1 MAKNI
6 EPKLKKIGDYLKL
19 EEDTVFT
26 IPEYQRAYS
35 WGIDNCDKLWQ
46 DINDF
51 VESESKDRYFFGTII
66 INCQDNDTKYGL
78 IDGQQRTTTFLLL
91 LKALLVRINIAIERT
106 ASDEDS
112 ASLCR
117 GLQERRRRIM
127 GILYKAETEDISDKP
142 DAAKDAEIC
151 RRGIILENFSINEQY
166 KTELSTILQATDYAS
181 AEARVIKIKYKQK
194 DNRYTNF
201 FRNFKFFYGNIS
213 ELSDSQLNSIAKS
226 ITDNCEVIE
235 IKSWQVEQAITMFNS
250 LNSDGLPLY
259 DSDIISAKLYAEAEK
274 RGKEKEFADLWK
286 QLNNCINELES
297 TRIADINSI
306 LMARFLNAGEY
317 KFFPEVILAANL
329 TDGTKDFDELT
340 LFHESLQSGQTWNKS
355 IGNFQFNISRH
366 ASKNVLNQYDR
377 LPRIERIYLAHIK
390 FDESVCELMRIDG
403 NHRLSAADDVPID
416 FTLPFCLLLFRNPS
430 ENDQFTRAIFHNI
443 NAKQIPLKLEENLK
457 VILESP
463 QVFSDDTLIRDPS
476 FGWKYYLARKTLQS
490 VDFSYFP
497 AISSYI
503 SQAKCS
509 FFVDLFGFLLK
520 NQSVEENDSAISKVR
535 TQLVEVERALI
546 ESEITATTTNIAVIG
561 ALAYYR
567 LTNESKYRGFL
578 SWIKKN
584 NIGNVEKL
592 HIDDVINLYD
602 EIYKYVPKK
611 VFLARWYPAE
621 TDAEYKQSVYRI
633 DAIKEVIDEL
643 GLQLTD
649 LGTRDTGTFDIRE
662 VMYHDIREC
671 DIFIAD
677 LTGAR
682 HNVMIEVGY
691 ALKHID
697 TGRMVFYFQET
708 DSCKNVPFDV
718 NHFSYDKIEDSVE
731 IKAKTKARIM
741 KILEQAKNGEI

>member
-201 FRNFKFFYGNIS
+201 FRNFKFFYGKIS

-306 LMARFLNAGEY
+306 LMQYMYYIRTVNKETISETGAINVTTPGLRRYFTEVNKMPITDPIGMCSDMVKLVKVWKKVSEYPQIKVLLKFNENTKLFLASYFFRFDEDNITEELVEPILECLLRLFSLLELVDVGYSSKYFKTFLFGAEVKLVSKSTTVDAITQDFNEHIRSNWDKETIWAALHDNDGNVLVYLNEFLFAKEKGLS
-317 KFFPEVILAANL
+317 FTL
-329 TDGTKDFDELT
+329 GTKYDIE
-340 LFHESLQSGQTWNKS
+340 HIMPYSGNNLQEIRKDAEIDSEEEFYGVVNKLGNKILLEEKINRA
-355 IGNFQFNISRH
+355 IGN
-366 ASKNVLNQYDR
+366 
-377 LPRIERIYLAHIK
+377 EW
-390 FDESVCELMRIDG
+390 
-403 NHRLSAADDVPID
+403 
-416 FTLPFCLLLFRNPS
+416 FRTKVS
-430 ENDQFTRAIFHNI
+430 T
-443 NAKQIPLKLEENLK
+443 KLENK
-457 VILESP
+457 TGYIDS
-463 QVFSDDTLIRDPS
+463 
-476 FGWKYYLARKTLQS
+476 KYPIA
-490 VDFSYFP
+490 
-497 AISSYI
+497 
-503 SQAKCS
+503 
-509 FFVDLFGFLLK
+509 
-520 NQSVEENDSAISKVR
+520 
-535 TQLVEVERALI
+535 RAL
-546 ESEITATTTNIAVIG
+546 V
-561 ALAYYR
+561 
-567 LTNESKYRGFL
+567 SKYQ
-578 SWIKKN
+578 SANKPYWKK
-584 NIGNVEKL
+584 
-592 HIDDVINLYD
+592 DDIMS
-602 EIYKYVPKK
+602 
-611 VFLARWYPAE
+611 A
-621 TDAEYKQSVYRI
+621 TDKASDRI
-633 DAIKEVIDEL
+633 VS
-643 GLQLTD
+643 
-649 LGTRDTGTFDIRE
+649 F
-662 VMYHDIREC
+662 
-671 DIFIAD
+671 IF
-677 LTGAR
+677 
-682 HNVMIEVGY
+682 
-691 ALKHID
+691 
-697 TGRMVFYFQET
+697 
-708 DSCKNVPFDV
+708 
-718 NHFSYDKIEDSVE
+718 
-731 IKAKTKARIM
+731 
-741 KILEQAKNGEI
+741 GE

>member
-201 FRNFKFFYGNIS
+201 FRNFKFFYGKIS

-306 LMARFLNAGEY
+306 LMQYMYYIRTVNKETISETGAINVTTPGLRRYFTEVNKMPITDPIGMCSDMVKLVKVWKKVSEYPQMKVLLKFNENTKLFLASYFFRFDEDNITEELVEPILECLLRLFSLLELVDVGYSSKYFKTFLFGAEVKLVSKSTTVDAITQDFNEHIRSNWDKETIWAALHDYDGNVLVHLNEFLFAKEKGLS
-317 KFFPEVILAANL
+317 FTL
-329 TDGTKDFDELT
+329 GTKYDIE
-340 LFHESLQSGQTWNKS
+340 HIMPYSGNNLQEIRKDAEIDSEEEFYGVVNKLGNKILLEEKINRA
-355 IGNFQFNISRH
+355 IGN
-366 ASKNVLNQYDR
+366 
-377 LPRIERIYLAHIK
+377 EW
-390 FDESVCELMRIDG
+390 
-403 NHRLSAADDVPID
+403 
-416 FTLPFCLLLFRNPS
+416 FRTKVS
-430 ENDQFTRAIFHNI
+430 T
-443 NAKQIPLKLEENLK
+443 KLENK
-457 VILESP
+457 TGYIDS
-463 QVFSDDTLIRDPS
+463 
-476 FGWKYYLARKTLQS
+476 KYPIA
-490 VDFSYFP
+490 
-497 AISSYI
+497 
-503 SQAKCS
+503 
-509 FFVDLFGFLLK
+509 
-520 NQSVEENDSAISKVR
+520 
-535 TQLVEVERALI
+535 RAL
-546 ESEITATTTNIAVIG
+546 V
-561 ALAYYR
+561 
-567 LTNESKYRGFL
+567 SKYQ
-578 SWIKKN
+578 SANKPYWKK
-584 NIGNVEKL
+584 
-592 HIDDVINLYD
+592 DDIMS
-602 EIYKYVPKK
+602 
-611 VFLARWYPAE
+611 A
-621 TDAEYKQSVYRI
+621 TDKASDRI
-633 DAIKEVIDEL
+633 V
-643 GLQLTD
+643 
-649 LGTRDTGTFDIRE
+649 RF
-662 VMYHDIREC
+662 
-671 DIFIAD
+671 IF
-677 LTGAR
+677 
-682 HNVMIEVGY
+682 
-691 ALKHID
+691 
-697 TGRMVFYFQET
+697 
-708 DSCKNVPFDV
+708 
-718 NHFSYDKIEDSVE
+718 
-731 IKAKTKARIM
+731 
-741 KILEQAKNGEI
+741 GE

>member
-201 FRNFKFFYGNIS
+201 FRNFKFFYGKIS

-274 RGKEKEFADLWK
+274 IGKEKEFADLWK

-306 LMARFLNAGEY
+306 LMQYMYYIRTVNKETISETGAINVTTPGLRRYFTEVNKMPITDPIGMCSDMVKLVKVWKKVSEYPQMKVLLKFNENTKLFLASYFFRFDEDNITEELVEPILECLLRLFSLLELVDVGYSSKYFKTFLFGSEVKLVSKSTTVDAITQDFNEHIRSNWDKETIWAALHDYDGNVLVYLNEFLFAKEKGLS
-317 KFFPEVILAANL
+317 FTL
-329 TDGTKDFDELT
+329 GTKYDIE
-340 LFHESLQSGQTWNKS
+340 HIMPYSGNNLQEIRKDAEIDSEEEFYGVVNKLGNKILLEEKINRA
-355 IGNFQFNISRH
+355 IGN
-366 ASKNVLNQYDR
+366 
-377 LPRIERIYLAHIK
+377 EW
-390 FDESVCELMRIDG
+390 
-403 NHRLSAADDVPID
+403 
-416 FTLPFCLLLFRNPS
+416 FRTKVS
-430 ENDQFTRAIFHNI
+430 T
-443 NAKQIPLKLEENLK
+443 KLENK
-457 VILESP
+457 TGYIDS
-463 QVFSDDTLIRDPS
+463 
-476 FGWKYYLARKTLQS
+476 KYPIA
-490 VDFSYFP
+490 
-497 AISSYI
+497 
-503 SQAKCS
+503 
-509 FFVDLFGFLLK
+509 
-520 NQSVEENDSAISKVR
+520 
-535 TQLVEVERALI
+535 RAL
-546 ESEITATTTNIAVIG
+546 V
-561 ALAYYR
+561 
-567 LTNESKYRGFL
+567 SKYQ
-578 SWIKKN
+578 SANKPYWKK
-584 NIGNVEKL
+584 
-592 HIDDVINLYD
+592 DDIMS
-602 EIYKYVPKK
+602 
-611 VFLARWYPAE
+611 A
-621 TDAEYKQSVYRI
+621 TDKASDRI
-633 DAIKEVIDEL
+633 VS
-643 GLQLTD
+643 
-649 LGTRDTGTFDIRE
+649 F
-662 VMYHDIREC
+662 
-671 DIFIAD
+671 IF
-677 LTGAR
+677 
-682 HNVMIEVGY
+682 
-691 ALKHID
+691 
-697 TGRMVFYFQET
+697 
-708 DSCKNVPFDV
+708 
-718 NHFSYDKIEDSVE
+718 
-731 IKAKTKARIM
+731 
-741 KILEQAKNGEI
+741 GE

>member
-201 FRNFKFFYGNIS
+201 FRNFKFFYGKIS

-306 LMARFLNAGEY
+306 LMQYMYYIRTVNKETISETGAINVTTPGLRRYFTEVNKMPITDPIGMCSDMVKLAKVWKKVSEYPQMKVLLKFNENTKLFLASYFFRFDEDNITEELVEPILECLLRLFSLLELVDVGYSSKYFKTFLFGAEVKLVSKSTTVDAITQDFNEHIRSNWDKETIWAALHDYDGNVLVYLNEFLFAKEKGLS
-317 KFFPEVILAANL
+317 FTL
-329 TDGTKDFDELT
+329 GTKYDIE
-340 LFHESLQSGQTWNKS
+340 HIMPYSGNNLQEIRKDAEIDSEEEFYGVVNKLGNKILLEEKINRA
-355 IGNFQFNISRH
+355 IGN
-366 ASKNVLNQYDR
+366 
-377 LPRIERIYLAHIK
+377 EW
-390 FDESVCELMRIDG
+390 
-403 NHRLSAADDVPID
+403 
-416 FTLPFCLLLFRNPS
+416 FRTKVS
-430 ENDQFTRAIFHNI
+430 T
-443 NAKQIPLKLEENLK
+443 KLENK
-457 VILESP
+457 TGYIDS
-463 QVFSDDTLIRDPS
+463 
-476 FGWKYYLARKTLQS
+476 KYPIA
-490 VDFSYFP
+490 
-497 AISSYI
+497 
-503 SQAKCS
+503 
-509 FFVDLFGFLLK
+509 
-520 NQSVEENDSAISKVR
+520 
-535 TQLVEVERALI
+535 RAL
-546 ESEITATTTNIAVIG
+546 V
-561 ALAYYR
+561 
-567 LTNESKYRGFL
+567 SKYQ
-578 SWIKKN
+578 SANKPYWKK
-584 NIGNVEKL
+584 
-592 HIDDVINLYD
+592 DDIMS
-602 EIYKYVPKK
+602 
-611 VFLARWYPAE
+611 A
-621 TDAEYKQSVYRI
+621 TDKASDRI
-633 DAIKEVIDEL
+633 V
-643 GLQLTD
+643 
-649 LGTRDTGTFDIRE
+649 RF
-662 VMYHDIREC
+662 
-671 DIFIAD
+671 IF
-677 LTGAR
+677 
-682 HNVMIEVGY
+682 
-691 ALKHID
+691 
-697 TGRMVFYFQET
+697 
-708 DSCKNVPFDV
+708 
-718 NHFSYDKIEDSVE
+718 
-731 IKAKTKARIM
+731 
-741 KILEQAKNGEI
+741 GE

>member
-1 MAKNI
+1 MSKNI

-142 DAAKDAEIC
+142 DAAKDSEIC
-151 RRGIILENFSINEQY
+151 HREIILENFSINEQY

-201 FRNFKFFYGNIS
+201 FRNFKFFYGKIS

-306 LMARFLNAGEY
+306 LMQYMYYIRTVNKETISETGAINVTTPGLRRYFTEVNKMPITDPIGMCSDMVKLVKVWKKVSEYPQMKVLLKFNENTKLFLASYFFRFDENNITEELVEPILECLLRLFSLLELVDVGYSSKYFKTFLFGAEVKLVSKSTTVDAITQDFNEHIRSNWDKETIWAALHDYDGNVLVYLNEFLFAKEKGLS
-317 KFFPEVILAANL
+317 FTL
-329 TDGTKDFDELT
+329 GTKYDIE
-340 LFHESLQSGQTWNKS
+340 HIMPYSGNNLQEIRKDAEIDSEEEFYGVVNKLGNKILLEEKINRA
-355 IGNFQFNISRH
+355 IGN
-366 ASKNVLNQYDR
+366 
-377 LPRIERIYLAHIK
+377 EW
-390 FDESVCELMRIDG
+390 
-403 NHRLSAADDVPID
+403 
-416 FTLPFCLLLFRNPS
+416 FRTKVS
-430 ENDQFTRAIFHNI
+430 T
-443 NAKQIPLKLEENLK
+443 KLENK
-457 VILESP
+457 TGYIDS
-463 QVFSDDTLIRDPS
+463 
-476 FGWKYYLARKTLQS
+476 KYPIA
-490 VDFSYFP
+490 
-497 AISSYI
+497 
-503 SQAKCS
+503 
-509 FFVDLFGFLLK
+509 
-520 NQSVEENDSAISKVR
+520 
-535 TQLVEVERALI
+535 RAL
-546 ESEITATTTNIAVIG
+546 V
-561 ALAYYR
+561 
-567 LTNESKYRGFL
+567 SKYQ
-578 SWIKKN
+578 SANKPYWKKDD
-584 NIGNVEKL
+584 IMSATEKAS
-592 HIDDVINLYD
+592 D
-602 EIYKYVPKK
+602 
-611 VFLARWYPAE
+611 
-621 TDAEYKQSVYRI
+621 RI
-633 DAIKEVIDEL
+633 VS
-643 GLQLTD
+643 
-649 LGTRDTGTFDIRE
+649 F
-662 VMYHDIREC
+662 
-671 DIFIAD
+671 IF
-677 LTGAR
+677 
-682 HNVMIEVGY
+682 
-691 ALKHID
+691 
-697 TGRMVFYFQET
+697 
-708 DSCKNVPFDV
+708 
-718 NHFSYDKIEDSVE
+718 
-731 IKAKTKARIM
+731 
-741 KILEQAKNGEI
+741 GE

>member
-201 FRNFKFFYGNIS
+201 FRNFKFFYGKIS

-235 IKSWQVEQAITMFNS
+235 IKSWQVEQAVTMFNS

-306 LMARFLNAGEY
+306 LMQYMYYIRTVNKETISETGAINVTTPGLRRYFTEVNKMPITDPIGMCSDMVKLVKVWKKVSEYPQMKVLLKFNENTKLFLASYFFRFDEDNITEELVEPILECLLRLFSLLELVDVGYSSKYFKTFLFGAEVKLVSKSTTVDAITQDFNEHIRSNWDKETIWTALHDYDGNVLVYLNEFLFAKEKGLS
-317 KFFPEVILAANL
+317 FTL
-329 TDGTKDFDELT
+329 GTKYDIE
-340 LFHESLQSGQTWNKS
+340 HIMPYSGNNLQEIRKDAEIDSEEEFYGVVNKLGNKILLEEKINRA
-355 IGNFQFNISRH
+355 IGN
-366 ASKNVLNQYDR
+366 
-377 LPRIERIYLAHIK
+377 EW
-390 FDESVCELMRIDG
+390 
-403 NHRLSAADDVPID
+403 
-416 FTLPFCLLLFRNPS
+416 FRTKVS
-430 ENDQFTRAIFHNI
+430 T
-443 NAKQIPLKLEENLK
+443 KLENK
-457 VILESP
+457 TGYIDS
-463 QVFSDDTLIRDPS
+463 
-476 FGWKYYLARKTLQS
+476 KYPIA
-490 VDFSYFP
+490 
-497 AISSYI
+497 
-503 SQAKCS
+503 
-509 FFVDLFGFLLK
+509 
-520 NQSVEENDSAISKVR
+520 
-535 TQLVEVERALI
+535 RAL
-546 ESEITATTTNIAVIG
+546 V
-561 ALAYYR
+561 
-567 LTNESKYRGFL
+567 SKYQ
-578 SWIKKN
+578 SANKPYWKK
-584 NIGNVEKL
+584 
-592 HIDDVINLYD
+592 DDIMS
-602 EIYKYVPKK
+602 
-611 VFLARWYPAE
+611 A
-621 TDAEYKQSVYRI
+621 TDKASDRI
-633 DAIKEVIDEL
+633 VS
-643 GLQLTD
+643 
-649 LGTRDTGTFDIRE
+649 F
-662 VMYHDIREC
+662 
-671 DIFIAD
+671 IF
-677 LTGAR
+677 
-682 HNVMIEVGY
+682 
-691 ALKHID
+691 
-697 TGRMVFYFQET
+697 
-708 DSCKNVPFDV
+708 
-718 NHFSYDKIEDSVE
+718 
-731 IKAKTKARIM
+731 
-741 KILEQAKNGEI
+741 GE

>member
-201 FRNFKFFYGNIS
+201 FRNFKFFYGKIS

-306 LMARFLNAGEY
+306 LMQYMYYIRTVNKETISETGAINVTTPGLRRYFTEVNKMPITDPIGMCSDMVKLVKVWKKVSEYPQMKVLLKFNENTKLFLASYFFRFDEDNITEELVEPILECLLRLFSLLELVDVGYSSKYFKTFLFGAEVKLVSKSTTVDAITQDFNEHIRSNWDKKNIRAALHDYDGNVLVYLNEFLFAKEKGLS
-317 KFFPEVILAANL
+317 FTL
-329 TDGTKDFDELT
+329 GTKYDIE
-340 LFHESLQSGQTWNKS
+340 HIMPYSGNNLQEIRKDAEIDSEEEFYGVVNKLGNKILLEEKINRA
-355 IGNFQFNISRH
+355 IGN
-366 ASKNVLNQYDR
+366 
-377 LPRIERIYLAHIK
+377 EW
-390 FDESVCELMRIDG
+390 
-403 NHRLSAADDVPID
+403 
-416 FTLPFCLLLFRNPS
+416 FRTKVS
-430 ENDQFTRAIFHNI
+430 T
-443 NAKQIPLKLEENLK
+443 KLENK
-457 VILESP
+457 TGYIDS
-463 QVFSDDTLIRDPS
+463 
-476 FGWKYYLARKTLQS
+476 KYPIA
-490 VDFSYFP
+490 
-497 AISSYI
+497 
-503 SQAKCS
+503 
-509 FFVDLFGFLLK
+509 
-520 NQSVEENDSAISKVR
+520 
-535 TQLVEVERALI
+535 RALV
-546 ESEITATTTNIAVIG
+546 SEYQSANKPYWKKDDIMSATDKA
-561 ALAYYR
+561 
-567 LTNESKYRGFL
+567 S
-578 SWIKKN
+578 
-584 NIGNVEKL
+584 
-592 HIDDVINLYD
+592 D
-602 EIYKYVPKK
+602 
-611 VFLARWYPAE
+611 
-621 TDAEYKQSVYRI
+621 RI
-633 DAIKEVIDEL
+633 VS
-643 GLQLTD
+643 
-649 LGTRDTGTFDIRE
+649 F
-662 VMYHDIREC
+662 
-671 DIFIAD
+671 IF
-677 LTGAR
+677 
-682 HNVMIEVGY
+682 
-691 ALKHID
+691 
-697 TGRMVFYFQET
+697 
-708 DSCKNVPFDV
+708 
-718 NHFSYDKIEDSVE
+718 
-731 IKAKTKARIM
+731 
-741 KILEQAKNGEI
+741 GE

>member
-201 FRNFKFFYGNIS
+201 FRNFKFFYGKIS

-306 LMARFLNAGEY
+306 LMQYMYYIRTVNKETISETGAINVTTPGLRRYFTEINKMPITDPIGMCSDMVKLAKVWKKVSEYPQMKVLLKFNENTKLFLASY
-317 KFFPEVILAANL
+317 FFR
-329 TDGTKDFDELT
+329 FDEDTITEELVEPILECLLRLFSLLELVDVGYSSKYFKTFLFGAEVKLVSKSTTVDAITQDFNEHIRSNWDKETIWAALHDYDGNVLVYLNEFLFAKEKGLSFT
-340 LFHESLQSGQTWNKS
+340 LETKYDIEHIMPYSGNNLQEIRKDAEIDSEEEFYGVVNKLGNKILLEEKINRA
-355 IGNFQFNISRH
+355 IGN
-366 ASKNVLNQYDR
+366 
-377 LPRIERIYLAHIK
+377 EW
-390 FDESVCELMRIDG
+390 
-403 NHRLSAADDVPID
+403 
-416 FTLPFCLLLFRNPS
+416 FRTKVS
-430 ENDQFTRAIFHNI
+430 T
-443 NAKQIPLKLEENLK
+443 KLENK
-457 VILESP
+457 TGYIDS
-463 QVFSDDTLIRDPS
+463 
-476 FGWKYYLARKTLQS
+476 KYPIA
-490 VDFSYFP
+490 
-497 AISSYI
+497 
-503 SQAKCS
+503 
-509 FFVDLFGFLLK
+509 
-520 NQSVEENDSAISKVR
+520 
-535 TQLVEVERALI
+535 RAL
-546 ESEITATTTNIAVIG
+546 V
-561 ALAYYR
+561 
-567 LTNESKYRGFL
+567 SKYQ
-578 SWIKKN
+578 SANKPYWKK
-584 NIGNVEKL
+584 
-592 HIDDVINLYD
+592 DDIMST
-602 EIYKYVPKK
+602 
-611 VFLARWYPAE
+611 
-621 TDAEYKQSVYRI
+621 TDKASDRI
-633 DAIKEVIDEL
+633 V
-643 GLQLTD
+643 
-649 LGTRDTGTFDIRE
+649 RF
-662 VMYHDIREC
+662 
-671 DIFIAD
+671 IF
-677 LTGAR
+677 
-682 HNVMIEVGY
+682 
-691 ALKHID
+691 
-697 TGRMVFYFQET
+697 
-708 DSCKNVPFDV
+708 
-718 NHFSYDKIEDSVE
+718 
-731 IKAKTKARIM
+731 
-741 KILEQAKNGEI
+741 GE

>member
-201 FRNFKFFYGNIS
+201 FRNFKFFYGKIS

-274 RGKEKEFADLWK
+274 RGKEKEFANLWK

-306 LMARFLNAGEY
+306 LMQYMYYIRTVNKETISETGAINVTTPGLRRYFTEINKMPITDPIGMCSDMVKLAKVWKKVSEYPQMKVLLKFNENTKLFLASYFFRFDEDNITEELVEPILECLLRLFSLLELVDVGYSSKYFKTFLFGAQVKLVSKSTTVDAITQDFNEHIRSNWDKETIWAALHDYDGNVLVYLNEFLFAKEKGLS
-317 KFFPEVILAANL
+317 FTL
-329 TDGTKDFDELT
+329 GTKYDIE
-340 LFHESLQSGQTWNKS
+340 HIMPYSGNNLQEIRKDAEIDSEEEFYDVVNKLGNKILLEEKINRA
-355 IGNFQFNISRH
+355 IGN
-366 ASKNVLNQYDR
+366 
-377 LPRIERIYLAHIK
+377 EW
-390 FDESVCELMRIDG
+390 
-403 NHRLSAADDVPID
+403 
-416 FTLPFCLLLFRNPS
+416 FRTKVS
-430 ENDQFTRAIFHNI
+430 T
-443 NAKQIPLKLEENLK
+443 KLENK
-457 VILESP
+457 TGYIDS
-463 QVFSDDTLIRDPS
+463 
-476 FGWKYYLARKTLQS
+476 KYPIA
-490 VDFSYFP
+490 
-497 AISSYI
+497 
-503 SQAKCS
+503 
-509 FFVDLFGFLLK
+509 
-520 NQSVEENDSAISKVR
+520 
-535 TQLVEVERALI
+535 RAL
-546 ESEITATTTNIAVIG
+546 V
-561 ALAYYR
+561 
-567 LTNESKYRGFL
+567 SKYQ
-578 SWIKKN
+578 SANKPYWKK
-584 NIGNVEKL
+584 
-592 HIDDVINLYD
+592 DDIMS
-602 EIYKYVPKK
+602 
-611 VFLARWYPAE
+611 A
-621 TDAEYKQSVYRI
+621 TDKASDRI
-633 DAIKEVIDEL
+633 V
-643 GLQLTD
+643 
-649 LGTRDTGTFDIRE
+649 RF
-662 VMYHDIREC
+662 
-671 DIFIAD
+671 IF
-677 LTGAR
+677 
-682 HNVMIEVGY
+682 
-691 ALKHID
+691 
-697 TGRMVFYFQET
+697 
-708 DSCKNVPFDV
+708 
-718 NHFSYDKIEDSVE
+718 
-731 IKAKTKARIM
+731 
-741 KILEQAKNGEI
+741 GE

>member
-6 EPKLKKIGDYLKL
+6 EPKRKKIGDYLKL

-35 WGIDNCDKLWQ
+35 WDIDNCDKLWQ

-166 KTELSTILQATDYAS
+166 KTELSTILQATDCAS
-181 AEARVIKIKYKQK
+181 AETRVIKIKYKQK

-201 FRNFKFFYGNIS
+201 FRNFKFFYGKIS

-306 LMARFLNAGEY
+306 LMQYMYYIRTVNKETISETGAINVTTPGLRRYFTEVNKMPITDPIGMCSDMVKLVKVWKKVSEYPQIKVLLKFNENTKLFLASYFFRFDEDNITEELVEPILECLLRLFSLLELVDVGYSSKYFKTFLFGAEVKLVSKSTTVDAITQDFNEHIRSNWDKETIWAALHDYDGNVLVYLNEFLFAKEKGLS
-317 KFFPEVILAANL
+317 FTL
-329 TDGTKDFDELT
+329 GTKYDIE
-340 LFHESLQSGQTWNKS
+340 HIMPYSGNNLQEIRKDAEIDSEEEFYGVVNKLGNKILLEEKINRA
-355 IGNFQFNISRH
+355 IGN
-366 ASKNVLNQYDR
+366 
-377 LPRIERIYLAHIK
+377 EW
-390 FDESVCELMRIDG
+390 
-403 NHRLSAADDVPID
+403 
-416 FTLPFCLLLFRNPS
+416 FRTKVS
-430 ENDQFTRAIFHNI
+430 T
-443 NAKQIPLKLEENLK
+443 KLENK
-457 VILESP
+457 TGYIDS
-463 QVFSDDTLIRDPS
+463 
-476 FGWKYYLARKTLQS
+476 KYPIA
-490 VDFSYFP
+490 
-497 AISSYI
+497 
-503 SQAKCS
+503 
-509 FFVDLFGFLLK
+509 
-520 NQSVEENDSAISKVR
+520 
-535 TQLVEVERALI
+535 RAL
-546 ESEITATTTNIAVIG
+546 V
-561 ALAYYR
+561 
-567 LTNESKYRGFL
+567 SKYQ
-578 SWIKKN
+578 SANKPYWKK
-584 NIGNVEKL
+584 
-592 HIDDVINLYD
+592 DDIMS
-602 EIYKYVPKK
+602 
-611 VFLARWYPAE
+611 A
-621 TDAEYKQSVYRI
+621 TDKASDRI
-633 DAIKEVIDEL
+633 VS
-643 GLQLTD
+643 
-649 LGTRDTGTFDIRE
+649 F
-662 VMYHDIREC
+662 
-671 DIFIAD
+671 IF
-677 LTGAR
+677 
-682 HNVMIEVGY
+682 
-691 ALKHID
+691 
-697 TGRMVFYFQET
+697 
-708 DSCKNVPFDV
+708 
-718 NHFSYDKIEDSVE
+718 
-731 IKAKTKARIM
+731 
-741 KILEQAKNGEI
+741 GE

>member
-201 FRNFKFFYGNIS
+201 FRNFKFFYGKIS

-306 LMARFLNAGEY
+306 LMQYMYYIRTVNKETISETGAINVTTPGLRRYFTEVNKMPITDPIGMCSDMVKLAKVWKKVSEYPQMKVLLKFNENTKLFLASYFFRFDEDNITEELVEPILECLLRLFSLLELVDVGYSSKYFKTFLFGAEVKLVSKSTTVDAITQDFNEHIRSNWDKEIIWAALHDYDGNVLVYLNEFLFAKEKGLS
-317 KFFPEVILAANL
+317 FTL
-329 TDGTKDFDELT
+329 GTKYDIE
-340 LFHESLQSGQTWNKS
+340 HIMPYSGNNLQEIRKDAEIDSEEEFYGVVNKLGNKILLEEKINRA
-355 IGNFQFNISRH
+355 IGN
-366 ASKNVLNQYDR
+366 
-377 LPRIERIYLAHIK
+377 EW
-390 FDESVCELMRIDG
+390 
-403 NHRLSAADDVPID
+403 
-416 FTLPFCLLLFRNPS
+416 FRTKVS
-430 ENDQFTRAIFHNI
+430 T
-443 NAKQIPLKLEENLK
+443 KLENK
-457 VILESP
+457 TGYIDS
-463 QVFSDDTLIRDPS
+463 
-476 FGWKYYLARKTLQS
+476 KYPIA
-490 VDFSYFP
+490 
-497 AISSYI
+497 
-503 SQAKCS
+503 
-509 FFVDLFGFLLK
+509 
-520 NQSVEENDSAISKVR
+520 
-535 TQLVEVERALI
+535 RAL
-546 ESEITATTTNIAVIG
+546 V
-561 ALAYYR
+561 
-567 LTNESKYRGFL
+567 SKYQ
-578 SWIKKN
+578 SANKPYWKK
-584 NIGNVEKL
+584 
-592 HIDDVINLYD
+592 DDIMST
-602 EIYKYVPKK
+602 
-611 VFLARWYPAE
+611 
-621 TDAEYKQSVYRI
+621 TDKASDRI
-633 DAIKEVIDEL
+633 VS
-643 GLQLTD
+643 
-649 LGTRDTGTFDIRE
+649 F
-662 VMYHDIREC
+662 
-671 DIFIAD
+671 IF
-677 LTGAR
+677 
-682 HNVMIEVGY
+682 
-691 ALKHID
+691 
-697 TGRMVFYFQET
+697 
-708 DSCKNVPFDV
+708 
-718 NHFSYDKIEDSVE
+718 
-731 IKAKTKARIM
+731 
-741 KILEQAKNGEI
+741 GE

>member
-1 MAKNI
+1 MSKNI

-112 ASLCR
+112 ASICR

-142 DAAKDAEIC
+142 DAAKDSEIC
-151 RRGIILENFSINEQY
+151 HREIILENFSINEQY

-201 FRNFKFFYGNIS
+201 FRNFKFFYGKIS

-286 QLNNCINELES
+286 KLNNCINELES

-306 LMARFLNAGEY
+306 LMQYMYYIRTVNKETISETGAINVTTPGLRRYFTEINKMPITDPIGMCSDMVKLAKVWKKVSEYPQMKVLLKFNENTKLFLASYFFRFDEDNITEEFVEPILECLLRLFSLLELVDVGYSSKYFKTFLFGTEVKLVSKSTTVDAITQDFNEHIRSNWDKETIWAALHDYDGNVLVYLNEFLFAKEKGLS
-317 KFFPEVILAANL
+317 FTL
-329 TDGTKDFDELT
+329 GTKYDIE
-340 LFHESLQSGQTWNKS
+340 HIMPYSGNNLQEIRKDAEIDSEEEFYGVVNKLGNKILLEEKINRA
-355 IGNFQFNISRH
+355 IGN
-366 ASKNVLNQYDR
+366 
-377 LPRIERIYLAHIK
+377 EW
-390 FDESVCELMRIDG
+390 
-403 NHRLSAADDVPID
+403 
-416 FTLPFCLLLFRNPS
+416 FRTKVS
-430 ENDQFTRAIFHNI
+430 T
-443 NAKQIPLKLEENLK
+443 KLENK
-457 VILESP
+457 TGYIDS
-463 QVFSDDTLIRDPS
+463 
-476 FGWKYYLARKTLQS
+476 KYPIA
-490 VDFSYFP
+490 
-497 AISSYI
+497 
-503 SQAKCS
+503 
-509 FFVDLFGFLLK
+509 
-520 NQSVEENDSAISKVR
+520 
-535 TQLVEVERALI
+535 RAL
-546 ESEITATTTNIAVIG
+546 V
-561 ALAYYR
+561 
-567 LTNESKYRGFL
+567 SKYQ
-578 SWIKKN
+578 SANKPYWKK
-584 NIGNVEKL
+584 
-592 HIDDVINLYD
+592 DDIMST
-602 EIYKYVPKK
+602 
-611 VFLARWYPAE
+611 
-621 TDAEYKQSVYRI
+621 TDKASDRI
-633 DAIKEVIDEL
+633 V
-643 GLQLTD
+643 
-649 LGTRDTGTFDIRE
+649 RF
-662 VMYHDIREC
+662 
-671 DIFIAD
+671 IF
-677 LTGAR
+677 
-682 HNVMIEVGY
+682 
-691 ALKHID
+691 
-697 TGRMVFYFQET
+697 
-708 DSCKNVPFDV
+708 
-718 NHFSYDKIEDSVE
+718 
-731 IKAKTKARIM
+731 
-741 KILEQAKNGEI
+741 GE

>member
-181 AEARVIKIKYKQK
+181 AEAREVKIKYKQK

-201 FRNFKFFYGNIS
+201 FRNFKFFYGKIS

-306 LMARFLNAGEY
+306 LMQYMYYIRTVNKETISETGAINVTTPGLRRYFTEVNKMPITDPIGMCSDMVKLVKVWKKVSEYPQMKVLLKFNENTKLFLASYFFRFDEDNITEELVEPILECLLRLFSLLELVDVGYSSKYFKTFLFGAEVKLVSKSTTVDAITQDFNEHIRSNWDKETIWATLHDYDGNVLAYLNEFLFAKEKGLS
-317 KFFPEVILAANL
+317 FTL
-329 TDGTKDFDELT
+329 GTKYDIE
-340 LFHESLQSGQTWNKS
+340 HIMPYSGNNLQEIRKDAEIDSEEEFYGVVNKLGNKILLEEKINRA
-355 IGNFQFNISRH
+355 IGN
-366 ASKNVLNQYDR
+366 
-377 LPRIERIYLAHIK
+377 EW
-390 FDESVCELMRIDG
+390 
-403 NHRLSAADDVPID
+403 
-416 FTLPFCLLLFRNPS
+416 FRTKVS
-430 ENDQFTRAIFHNI
+430 T
-443 NAKQIPLKLEENLK
+443 KLENK
-457 VILESP
+457 TGYIDS
-463 QVFSDDTLIRDPS
+463 
-476 FGWKYYLARKTLQS
+476 KYPIA
-490 VDFSYFP
+490 
-497 AISSYI
+497 
-503 SQAKCS
+503 
-509 FFVDLFGFLLK
+509 
-520 NQSVEENDSAISKVR
+520 
-535 TQLVEVERALI
+535 RAL
-546 ESEITATTTNIAVIG
+546 V
-561 ALAYYR
+561 
-567 LTNESKYRGFL
+567 SKYQ
-578 SWIKKN
+578 SANKPYWKK
-584 NIGNVEKL
+584 
-592 HIDDVINLYD
+592 DDIMS
-602 EIYKYVPKK
+602 
-611 VFLARWYPAE
+611 A
-621 TDAEYKQSVYRI
+621 TDKASDRI
-633 DAIKEVIDEL
+633 VS
-643 GLQLTD
+643 
-649 LGTRDTGTFDIRE
+649 F
-662 VMYHDIREC
+662 
-671 DIFIAD
+671 IF
-677 LTGAR
+677 
-682 HNVMIEVGY
+682 
-691 ALKHID
+691 
-697 TGRMVFYFQET
+697 
-708 DSCKNVPFDV
+708 
-718 NHFSYDKIEDSVE
+718 
-731 IKAKTKARIM
+731 
-741 KILEQAKNGEI
+741 GE

>member
-201 FRNFKFFYGNIS
+201 FRNFKFFYGKIS

-306 LMARFLNAGEY
+306 LMQYMYYIRTVNKETISETGAINVTTPGLRRYFTEVNKMPITDPIGMCSDMVKLVKVWKKVSEYPQMKVLLKFNENTKLFLASYFFRFDEDNITEELVEPILECLLRLFSLLELVDVGYSSKYFKTFLFGAEVKLVSKSTAVDAITQDFNEHIRSNWDKETIWAALHDYDGNVLVYLNEFLFAKEKGLS
-317 KFFPEVILAANL
+317 FTL
-329 TDGTKDFDELT
+329 GTKYDIE
-340 LFHESLQSGQTWNKS
+340 HIMPYSGNNLQEIRKDAEIDSEEEFYGVVNKLGNKILLEEKINRA
-355 IGNFQFNISRH
+355 IGN
-366 ASKNVLNQYDR
+366 
-377 LPRIERIYLAHIK
+377 EW
-390 FDESVCELMRIDG
+390 
-403 NHRLSAADDVPID
+403 
-416 FTLPFCLLLFRNPS
+416 FRTKVS
-430 ENDQFTRAIFHNI
+430 T
-443 NAKQIPLKLEENLK
+443 KLENK
-457 VILESP
+457 TGYIDS
-463 QVFSDDTLIRDPS
+463 
-476 FGWKYYLARKTLQS
+476 KYPIA
-490 VDFSYFP
+490 
-497 AISSYI
+497 
-503 SQAKCS
+503 
-509 FFVDLFGFLLK
+509 
-520 NQSVEENDSAISKVR
+520 
-535 TQLVEVERALI
+535 RAL
-546 ESEITATTTNIAVIG
+546 V
-561 ALAYYR
+561 
-567 LTNESKYRGFL
+567 SKYQ
-578 SWIKKN
+578 SANKPYWKK
-584 NIGNVEKL
+584 
-592 HIDDVINLYD
+592 DDIMS
-602 EIYKYVPKK
+602 
-611 VFLARWYPAE
+611 A
-621 TDAEYKQSVYRI
+621 TDKASDRI
-633 DAIKEVIDEL
+633 V
-643 GLQLTD
+643 
-649 LGTRDTGTFDIRE
+649 RF
-662 VMYHDIREC
+662 
-671 DIFIAD
+671 IF
-677 LTGAR
+677 
-682 HNVMIEVGY
+682 
-691 ALKHID
+691 
-697 TGRMVFYFQET
+697 
-708 DSCKNVPFDV
+708 
-718 NHFSYDKIEDSVE
+718 
-731 IKAKTKARIM
+731 
-741 KILEQAKNGEI
+741 GE

>member
-117 GLQERRRRIM
+117 GLQERRRRRIM

-151 RRGIILENFSINEQY
+151 RCGIILENFSINEQY

-201 FRNFKFFYGNIS
+201 FRNFKFFYGKIS

-306 LMARFLNAGEY
+306 LMQYMYYIRTVNKETISETGAINVTTPGLRRYFT
-317 KFFPEVILAANL
+317 EVNKMPI
-329 TDGTKDFDELT
+329 TDP
-340 LFHESLQSGQTWNKS
+340 
-355 IGNFQFNISRH
+355 IGM
-366 ASKNVLNQYDR
+366 
-377 LPRIERIYLAHIK
+377 
-390 FDESVCELMRIDG
+390 C
-403 NHRLSAADDVPID
+403 
-416 FTLPFCLLLFRNPS
+416 
-430 ENDQFTRAIFHNI
+430 
-443 NAKQIPLKLEENLK
+443 
-457 VILESP
+457 
-463 QVFSDDTLIRDPS
+463 SDMV
-476 FGWKYYLARKTLQS
+476 K
-490 VDFSYFP
+490 
-497 AISSYI
+497 
-503 SQAKCS
+503 
-509 FFVDLFGFLLK
+509 
-520 NQSVEENDSAISKVR
+520 
-535 TQLVEVERALI
+535 LVEVWKKVSEYPQMKVLLKFNENTKLFLASYFFRFDEDNITEELVEPILECLLRLFSLLELVDVGYSSKYFKTFLFGAEVKLVSKSTTVDAITQDFNEHIRSNWDKETIWAALHDYDGNVLVYLNEFLFAKEKGLSFTLGTKYDIEHIMPYSGNNLQEIRKDAEIDSEEEFYGVVNKLGNKTLLEEKINRAIGNEWFRTKVSTKLENKTGYIDSKYPIARAL
-546 ESEITATTTNIAVIG
+546 V
-561 ALAYYR
+561 
-567 LTNESKYRGFL
+567 SKYQ
-578 SWIKKN
+578 SANKPYWKK
-584 NIGNVEKL
+584 
-592 HIDDVINLYD
+592 DDIMS
-602 EIYKYVPKK
+602 
-611 VFLARWYPAE
+611 A
-621 TDAEYKQSVYRI
+621 TDKASDRI
-633 DAIKEVIDEL
+633 VS
-643 GLQLTD
+643 
-649 LGTRDTGTFDIRE
+649 F
-662 VMYHDIREC
+662 
-671 DIFIAD
+671 IF
-677 LTGAR
+677 
-682 HNVMIEVGY
+682 
-691 ALKHID
+691 
-697 TGRMVFYFQET
+697 
-708 DSCKNVPFDV
+708 
-718 NHFSYDKIEDSVE
+718 
-731 IKAKTKARIM
+731 
-741 KILEQAKNGEI
+741 GE

>member
-6 EPKLKKIGDYLKL
+6 EPNLKKIGDYLKL

-201 FRNFKFFYGNIS
+201 FRNFKFFYGKIS

-306 LMARFLNAGEY
+306 LMQYMYYIRTVNKETISETGAINVTTPGLRRYFTEVNKMPITDPIGMCSDMVKLVKVWKKVSEYPQMKVLLKFNENTKLFLASYFFRFDEDNITEELVEPILECLLRLFSLLELVDVGYSSKYFKTFLFGAEVKLVSKSTTVDAITQDFNEHIRSNWDKETIWAALHDYDGNVLAYLNEFLFAKEKGLS
-317 KFFPEVILAANL
+317 FTL
-329 TDGTKDFDELT
+329 GTKYDIE
-340 LFHESLQSGQTWNKS
+340 HIMPYSGNNLQEIRKDAEIDSEEEFYGVVNKLGNKILLEEKINRA
-355 IGNFQFNISRH
+355 IGN
-366 ASKNVLNQYDR
+366 
-377 LPRIERIYLAHIK
+377 EW
-390 FDESVCELMRIDG
+390 
-403 NHRLSAADDVPID
+403 
-416 FTLPFCLLLFRNPS
+416 FRTKVS
-430 ENDQFTRAIFHNI
+430 T
-443 NAKQIPLKLEENLK
+443 KLENK
-457 VILESP
+457 TGYIDS
-463 QVFSDDTLIRDPS
+463 
-476 FGWKYYLARKTLQS
+476 KYPIA
-490 VDFSYFP
+490 
-497 AISSYI
+497 
-503 SQAKCS
+503 
-509 FFVDLFGFLLK
+509 
-520 NQSVEENDSAISKVR
+520 
-535 TQLVEVERALI
+535 RAL
-546 ESEITATTTNIAVIG
+546 V
-561 ALAYYR
+561 
-567 LTNESKYRGFL
+567 SKYQ
-578 SWIKKN
+578 SANKPYWKK
-584 NIGNVEKL
+584 
-592 HIDDVINLYD
+592 DDIMS
-602 EIYKYVPKK
+602 
-611 VFLARWYPAE
+611 A
-621 TDAEYKQSVYRI
+621 TDKASDRI
-633 DAIKEVIDEL
+633 V
-643 GLQLTD
+643 
-649 LGTRDTGTFDIRE
+649 RF
-662 VMYHDIREC
+662 
-671 DIFIAD
+671 IF
-677 LTGAR
+677 
-682 HNVMIEVGY
+682 
-691 ALKHID
+691 
-697 TGRMVFYFQET
+697 
-708 DSCKNVPFDV
+708 
-718 NHFSYDKIEDSVE
+718 
-731 IKAKTKARIM
+731 
-741 KILEQAKNGEI
+741 GE

>member
-166 KTELSTILQATDYAS
+166 KTELSTILQATDYVS

-201 FRNFKFFYGNIS
+201 FRNFKFFYGKIS

-306 LMARFLNAGEY
+306 LMQYMYYIRTVNKETISETGAINVTTPGLRRYFTEVNKMPITDPIGMCSDMVKLVKVWKKVSEYPQMKVLLKFNENTKLFLASYFFRFDEDNITEELVEPILECLLRLFSLLELVDVGYSSKYFKTFLFGAEVKLVSKSTTVDAITQDFNEHIRSNWDKETIWAALHDYDGNVLVYLNEFLFAKEKGLS
-317 KFFPEVILAANL
+317 FTL
-329 TDGTKDFDELT
+329 GTKYDIE
-340 LFHESLQSGQTWNKS
+340 HIMPYSGNNLQEIRKDAEIDSEEEFYGVVNKLGNKILLEEKINRA
-355 IGNFQFNISRH
+355 IGN
-366 ASKNVLNQYDR
+366 
-377 LPRIERIYLAHIK
+377 EW
-390 FDESVCELMRIDG
+390 
-403 NHRLSAADDVPID
+403 
-416 FTLPFCLLLFRNPS
+416 FRTKVS
-430 ENDQFTRAIFHNI
+430 T
-443 NAKQIPLKLEENLK
+443 KLENK
-457 VILESP
+457 TGYIDS
-463 QVFSDDTLIRDPS
+463 
-476 FGWKYYLARKTLQS
+476 KYPIA
-490 VDFSYFP
+490 
-497 AISSYI
+497 
-503 SQAKCS
+503 
-509 FFVDLFGFLLK
+509 
-520 NQSVEENDSAISKVR
+520 
-535 TQLVEVERALI
+535 RAL
-546 ESEITATTTNIAVIG
+546 V
-561 ALAYYR
+561 
-567 LTNESKYRGFL
+567 SKYQ
-578 SWIKKN
+578 SANKPYWKK
-584 NIGNVEKL
+584 
-592 HIDDVINLYD
+592 DDIMS
-602 EIYKYVPKK
+602 
-611 VFLARWYPAE
+611 A
-621 TDAEYKQSVYRI
+621 TDKASDRI
-633 DAIKEVIDEL
+633 VS
-643 GLQLTD
+643 
-649 LGTRDTGTFDIRE
+649 F
-662 VMYHDIREC
+662 
-671 DIFIAD
+671 IF
-677 LTGAR
+677 
-682 HNVMIEVGY
+682 
-691 ALKHID
+691 
-697 TGRMVFYFQET
+697 
-708 DSCKNVPFDV
+708 
-718 NHFSYDKIEDSVE
+718 
-731 IKAKTKARIM
+731 
-741 KILEQAKNGEI
+741 GE

>member
-201 FRNFKFFYGNIS
+201 FRNFKFFYGKIS

-306 LMARFLNAGEY
+306 LMQYMYYIRTINKETISETGAINVTTPGLRRYFTEVNKMPITDPIGMCSDMVKLVKVWKKVSEYPQMKVLLKFNENTKLFLASYFFRFDEDNITEELVEPILECLLRLFSLLELVDVGYSSKYFKTFLFGAEVKLVSKSTTVDAITQDFNEHIRSNWDKETIWAALHDYDGNVLAYLNEFLFAKEKGLS
-317 KFFPEVILAANL
+317 FTL
-329 TDGTKDFDELT
+329 GTKYDIE
-340 LFHESLQSGQTWNKS
+340 HIMPYSGNNLQEIRKDAEIDSEEEFYGVVNKLGNKILLEEKINRA
-355 IGNFQFNISRH
+355 IGN
-366 ASKNVLNQYDR
+366 
-377 LPRIERIYLAHIK
+377 EW
-390 FDESVCELMRIDG
+390 
-403 NHRLSAADDVPID
+403 
-416 FTLPFCLLLFRNPS
+416 FRTKVS
-430 ENDQFTRAIFHNI
+430 T
-443 NAKQIPLKLEENLK
+443 KLENK
-457 VILESP
+457 TGYIDS
-463 QVFSDDTLIRDPS
+463 
-476 FGWKYYLARKTLQS
+476 KYPIA
-490 VDFSYFP
+490 
-497 AISSYI
+497 
-503 SQAKCS
+503 
-509 FFVDLFGFLLK
+509 
-520 NQSVEENDSAISKVR
+520 
-535 TQLVEVERALI
+535 RAL
-546 ESEITATTTNIAVIG
+546 V
-561 ALAYYR
+561 
-567 LTNESKYRGFL
+567 SKYQ
-578 SWIKKN
+578 SANKPYWKK
-584 NIGNVEKL
+584 
-592 HIDDVINLYD
+592 DDIMS
-602 EIYKYVPKK
+602 
-611 VFLARWYPAE
+611 A
-621 TDAEYKQSVYRI
+621 TDKASDRI
-633 DAIKEVIDEL
+633 VS
-643 GLQLTD
+643 
-649 LGTRDTGTFDIRE
+649 F
-662 VMYHDIREC
+662 
-671 DIFIAD
+671 IF
-677 LTGAR
+677 
-682 HNVMIEVGY
+682 
-691 ALKHID
+691 
-697 TGRMVFYFQET
+697 
-708 DSCKNVPFDV
+708 
-718 NHFSYDKIEDSVE
+718 
-731 IKAKTKARIM
+731 
-741 KILEQAKNGEI
+741 GE